1 MIDRLTIQKKMTE
14 HKKEYFSEL
23 SKLFKKTF
31 IAIESGIENISFE
44 INEACGGY
52 SFSINGYNS
61 FIDSGTETI
70 FKSMFLENLSENAR
84 WMDSIKDFEIKLN
97 KRIDLIKEHIKMVE
111 TEIKRSQISKK
122 GN

>member
-1 MIDRLTIQKKMTE
+1 MIDRLTIQNKMAE
-14 HKKEYFSEL
+14 HKKEYFSD
-23 SKLFKKTF
+23 
-31 IAIESGIENISFE
+31 IAIECGIENISFE

-61 FIDSGTETI
+61 FIDDSGTESM
-70 FKSMFLENLSENAR
+70 FKSMFLERLSENAM
-84 WMDSIKDFEIKLN
+84 WMDSIKDFEIELN

-122 GN
+122 GK